1 MTEHACLTEFEESRS
16 SLWYLNH
23 RRSMIGYRG
32 VRHLSL
38 CSSVPAFGQEAGRC
52 QFSIE
57 ENTDRI
63 MRLCDWRMS
72 RRNLLLVV
80 FTVSRA
86 EVLMTVARVNASGV
100 EMHHHFYHG
109 EDSFSSVTNQI
120 ARSWNRQGECYIF
133 MPGRREMGCRNP
145 FGNHLSLSGLKSK
158 IPGSCVVYL
167 DLLSRFSHS
176 TRRIGADAHYWLE
189 VSQLGVSSLGRWN
202 RTDSEHWD
210 GTLITAISYSD
221 LVALIRLIVKPCE
234 KVLACAC

>member
-1 MTEHACLTEFEESRS
+1 MTEHAYLTEFEDTRT

-23 RRSMIGYRG
+23 RRSMSGYRG
-32 VRHLSL
+32 NRHISL
-38 CSSVPAFGQEAGRC
+38 CSCVPALEQEVGRC

-80 FTVSRA
+80 FTVSRS
-86 EVLMTVARVNASGV
+86 EVLMTVTRVNASGV
-100 EMHHHFYHG
+100 EMHHYFYG
-109 EDSFSSVTNQI
+109 DEDSFSSVTNLI
-120 ARSWNRQGECYIF
+120 ERTWNHEGECYIF
-133 MPGRREMGCRNP
+133 VPGRREMGGKNP
-145 FGNHLSLSGLKSK
+145 FGHHLSLSGLKSG

-176 TRRIGADAHYWLE
+176 TRRIGADARYWLE
-189 VSQLGVSSLGRWN
+189 VSHLGVSSLFRWN
-202 RTDSEHWD
+202 RSDSKRCE

-221 LVALIRLIVKPCE
+221 LAALVRLIVKPFVKCE
-234 KVLACAC
+234 M